1 MAALGS
7 SPDGWLGVARWRRG
21 VLCAAQAEA
30 AVNRDLAAASTLCRR
45 AGSDCSTRLGV
56 LAPHASRFTP
66 LLDGRC
72 YYSPS
77 RPHAHS
83 SVGVGIELGGLVA
96 RRACRGEV
104 AGHDGGE
111 RRARGASR
119 HEQGTCTY
127 VGCAR
132 SCADNTAWQ
141 HGCSQG
147 GGKDTHLWGT
157 VRVETKTAKGLR
169 WVGGS
174 SDKPVPCESVG
185 SDGQTS
191 TQRGDRVSKYAVGC
205 NGEDAPVARGRERQ
219 PKQRIT

>member
-1 MAALGS
+1 MRSLGGWRPWALPPTVGLAWL
-7 SPDGWLGVARWRRG
+7 DGGGV

-66 LLDGRC
+66 LLDERC

-147 GGKDTHLWGT
+147 GVKRHTPVGDGAGRNKNS
-157 VRVETKTAKGLR
+157 KGLE
-169 WVGGS
+169 VGGRL
-174 SDKPVPCESVG
+174 ER
-185 SDGQTS
+185 QTS
-191 TQRGDRVSKYAVGC
+191 AM
-205 NGEDAPVARGRERQ
+205 
-219 PKQRIT
+219 